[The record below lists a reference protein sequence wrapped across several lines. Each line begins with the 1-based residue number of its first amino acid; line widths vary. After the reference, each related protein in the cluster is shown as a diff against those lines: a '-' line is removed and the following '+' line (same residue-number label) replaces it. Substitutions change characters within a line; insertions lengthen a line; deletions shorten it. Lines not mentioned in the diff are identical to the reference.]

1 MTSLNN
7 IADIVSSL
15 RTTYNSGKTRPL
27 AWRKQQLEALVRM
40 MEDNEAAFS
49 AALKADLGKPDVEG
63 FITDIAFVTSEVK
76 AMIKNLKKWNKP
88 QRVPTPIVAMPAKSQ
103 LIPEPLGVVLVIA
116 PWNYPIQL
124 LLVPAAGAIAAGN
137 TVVMKPSE
145 VSAETSALLAQLV
158 PKYLDISAVAL
169 VEGSVPETTA
179 LLDQHFN
186 HIFYTG

>member
-15 RTTYNSGKTRPL
+15 RTTYNSGTTRPL

-76 AMIKNLKKWNKP
+76 AMIKNL
-88 QRVPTPIVAMPAKSQ
+88 
-103 LIPEPLGVVLVIA
+103 
-116 PWNYPIQL
+116 
-124 LLVPAAGAIAAGN
+124 
-137 TVVMKPSE
+137 
-145 VSAETSALLAQLV
+145 
-158 PKYLDISAVAL
+158 
-169 VEGSVPETTA
+169 
-179 LLDQHFN
+179 
-186 HIFYTG
+186 